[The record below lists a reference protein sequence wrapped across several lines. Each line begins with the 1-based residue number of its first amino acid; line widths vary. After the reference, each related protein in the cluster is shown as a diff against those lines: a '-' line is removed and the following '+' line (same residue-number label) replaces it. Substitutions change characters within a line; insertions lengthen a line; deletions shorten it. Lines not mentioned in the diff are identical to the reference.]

1 MTNFVYAY
9 PVIFDNE
16 GRPLDGRLDFFEP
29 GTSTPKNVFD
39 VSGNSLGS
47 SIETTASGFAGSHQI
62 FIDGNTDCKVYR
74 GDDFQYTMRL
84 IDTTND
90 SAVYP
95 STSLEVGSVAD
106 LRELEI
112 PEDGAVVSMTGREV
126 PGDMTTQVYIYS
138 ESSTATDDGAS
149 VIKPT
154 DASTS
159 GRWLLIPGWLIDCR
173 LFGIVP
179 DTDVN
184 LVEPS
189 SLTALFAYCDSV
201 GRDAWFPALKT
212 SGNTYYALTAGS
224 YTLHTKMVVDR
235 GVHFRNSASTN
246 SVTLVVDGGID
257 TAGMKFDYGSF
268 SVTAPEFRTSWI
280 GTADVT
286 PAPSERLVVD
296 ESHPISASNVR
307 VDVLVDLTAVAEFNN
322 SEINCEY
329 RLPVNYGVGFTDC
342 KVSDRFFKNPAS
354 INMNL
359 VSLSGCIFDIN
370 DFLRTSNWAAFN
382 IKQGN
387 NVLDFGGRSV
397 QSLDFSASA
406 VEVSNV
412 HVSSVTLQNTV
423 QNSIF
428 RSCVIGS
435 FNWGGGNAAFE
446 SCSISFS
453 HDMDVGDAIL
463 TFKDGSLTGANLAE
477 ISCGTANVRN
487 SGVACGISAKVLNIV
502 GCEVSGV
509 LESRRIVEGVNAYYT
524 FKLVGNDFIGSGQHK
539 VSAPGSS
546 YPSGG
551 SEKVTGGIWK
561 DNHFGGA
568 NPGID
573 INLAAFYNG
582 QSEYLYEGNTGN
594 IVPTKVKGVSATSY
608 SVDESMR
615 TGFRI
620 LPYFST
626 NAQLFILGQKS
637 VRVTVRVQI
646 MDVFNAVASA
656 FVEKNILSHYG
667 VVLGGYAVCFRDFE
681 NELGTEFRLIASG
694 GVYYPDN
701 PAGNAFIVADAE
713 VL

>member
-1 MTNFVYAY
+1 MTNFLYAY

-159 GRWLLIPGWLIDCR
+159 GRWLLIPGRLIDCR

-201 GRDAWFPALKT
+201 GRDAWFPAQKT
-212 SGNTYYALTAGS
+212 AGNTYYAITAGT

-235 GVHFRNSASTN
+235 GVHFRNSANTN
-246 SVTLVVDGGID
+246 SVTLVLGGIESV
-257 TAGMKFDYGSF
+257 GFKFDYGAL
-268 SVTAPEFRTSWI
+268 SVTVPEFRTSWI

-286 PAPSERLVVD
+286 PTPSERLIVD
-296 ESHPISASNVR
+296 ESHPISASGIR
-307 VDVLVDLTAVAEFNN
+307 VDILVAQTYTAEF
-322 SEINCEY
+322 EGCDIHCEY
-329 RLPVNYGVGFTDC
+329 KLPVNYGVSFTNC
-342 KVSDRFFKNPAS
+342 KVSDRFFANPAAL
-354 INMNL
+354 NMSL
-359 VSLSGCIFDIN
+359 ISLSGCIFDIA
-370 DFLRTSNWAAFN
+370 DFLRTDNWAAFN

-397 QSLDFSASA
+397 SSLDFSTAT
-406 VEVSNV
+406 V
-412 HVSSVTLQNTV
+412 SVTNAHIGSLILQNTV
-423 QNSIF
+423 QNSVF
-428 RSCVIGS
+428 RDCIVES
-435 FNWGGGNAAFE
+435 FTWGGGNAAFE
-446 SCSISFS
+446 SCTVAFS
-453 HDMDVGDAIL
+453 HDMDVGESIL
-463 TFKDGSLTGANLAE
+463 SFRDGSLTGASSAE
-477 ISCGTANVRN
+477 ISCGTANIRN
-487 SGVACGISAKVLNIV
+487 SGLACGISAKVLNVI
-502 GCEVSGV
+502 GCDVSGV
-509 LESRRIVEGVNAYYT
+509 LESRKIVSGLNAYYT
-524 FKLVGNDFIGSGQHK
+524 FKLIDNTFFGSGKHK
-539 VSAPGSS
+539 VTTSGSVS
-546 YPSGG
+546 PLGG
-551 SEKVTGGIWK
+551 SEKVVDSVWK
-561 DNHFGGA
+561 GNHFGGA

-573 INLAAFYNG
+573 IVLSDFLNG
-582 QSEYLYEGNTGN
+582 QSEYTYEGNTGN
-594 IVPTKVKGVSATSY
+594 VIPTRVTNVPAGSYTVKV
-608 SVDESMR
+608 MN

-620 LPYFST
+620 TPSFPASG
-626 NAQLFILGQKS
+626 AQVFVLGKKT

-646 MDVFNAVASA
+646 VDLYTGVLAG
-656 FVEKNILSHYG
+656 FVEQNINSGYR
-667 VVLGGYAVCFRDFE
+667 VNLGGYGVCFRDVE
-681 NELGTEFRLIASG
+681 SELGTSYEMIASG
-694 GVYYPDN
+694 GVYEPN
-701 PAGNAFIVADAE
+701 AAAGSALIVADAE